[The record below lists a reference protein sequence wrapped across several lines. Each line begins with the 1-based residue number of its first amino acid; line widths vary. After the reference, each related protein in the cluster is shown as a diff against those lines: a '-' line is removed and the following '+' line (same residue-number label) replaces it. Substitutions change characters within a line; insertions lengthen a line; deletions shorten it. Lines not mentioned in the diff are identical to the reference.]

1 MGSPPGPAPTGLP
14 VEDVVDELRAA
25 LRDRGLGVLVAEP
38 GAGKTTVVPLRLLDE
53 PWLAGDRI
61 VVLEPR
67 RLATRAAA
75 RRMAALV
82 GDRVGGLVGY
92 TTRDERRVGSD
103 TRIEVVTEGVLT
115 RRLQRDPTLPGV
127 GLVVFD
133 EFHERSLPADLGLA
147 LALDARGSLRADLR
161 LLVMSA
167 TLDATRLAELLGGD
181 GAPAPIVEAEGRTHP
196 VETVWRPRRQRDR
209 LEPAVVGAV
218 RSALAD
224 DGDVLVFLPGMGEIR
239 RVERAL
245 AESDLPPD
253 VDVAAL
259 HGSLP
264 ADHQDAAVSPSPPGR
279 RKVVLSTDVAET
291 SLTVEGVTT
300 VVDAGLVRTPRFDA
314 RTGMTALTTIAASR
328 SSADQRAG
336 RAGRVRPGTAIR
348 LWSKLEHASRT
359 AFSPPEIGQVDLAG
373 LVLELALWGVTD
385 PGELPL
391 LDQPPPRS
399 WREAVELLT
408 GLDALD
414 GDGRPTDQ
422 GRRMSELPLHPRL
435 ARMVAVHAEGR
446 HGRLACLLAALLE
459 DRDVLRG
466 RPDDVPADLTLRLA
480 LLDDPGRRHPL
491 ADGRALRRAR
501 DRADAIAERAGV
513 RSPGI
518 DIEVAGFVLA
528 HAYPDRVAIRR
539 GTRSRGR
546 FLLRTGSGAWLPDTD
561 ELATAELIVAADL
574 DGKRK
579 EARVRTAAP
588 IHQDEVVALFG
599 DSIVEK
605 RSVGWDDERDD
616 LVVRTERR
624 LDGIP
629 LAVTTGRPDPGS
641 DTVAAL
647 LARVRS
653 EGLRPLGWDA
663 RSSALRSRLAFLARV
678 DERAGWPD
686 VSDDGLIEG
695 LDRWVAPFLDRATG
709 RRDLEA
715 LDVSLALGTLLDWDQ
730 GLQLAELAPERIEIP
745 SGRSVVVDYDGE
757 QPTIAVR
764 VQEMF
769 GSAETPTVNRGRTP
783 VLLQL
788 LSPADRPIQIT
799 ADLAGFW
806 SGSWHDVRKDLAGR
820 YPKHRWPEDPLAE
833 RPHRK

>member
-1 MGSPPGPAPTGLP
+1 MPSPGPAGPTGLP
-14 VEDVVDELRAA
+14 VEHVVDELRDA
-25 LRDRGLGVLVAEP
+25 LTARGTAVLVAEP

-53 PWLAGDRI
+53 PWLGGARI

-75 RRMAALV
+75 RRMASLA

-92 TTRDERRVGSD
+92 TTRDERRTGPD

-147 LALDARGSLRADLR
+147 LALDGRASLRPDLR
-161 LLVMSA
+161 VLVMSA
-167 TLDATRLAELLGGD
+167 TLDAGRLAELLGD
-181 GAPAPIVEAEGRTHP
+181 GAGPAPIVEAEGRTHP

-245 AESDLPPD
+245 DEAGLPAD
-253 VDVAAL
+253 VDVTAL

-264 ADHQDAAVSPSPPGR
+264 AEHQDAAVSPSPPGR

-300 VVDAGLVRTPRFDA
+300 VVDSGLVRTPRFDA
-314 RTGMTALTTIAASR
+314 RTGMTALTTVSASR

-348 LWSKLEHASRT
+348 LWSKLEHASRP
-359 AFSPPEIGQVDLAG
+359 AFTPPEIGQVDLAG

-385 PGELPL
+385 PSELAL
-391 LDQPPPRS
+391 LDQPPTRAWS
-399 WREAVELLT
+399 EAVDLLT
-408 GLDALD
+408 GLGALD
-414 GDGRPTDQ
+414 ADGRPTDL
-422 GRRMSELPLHPRL
+422 GRSMTELPLHPRL
-435 ARMVAVHAEGR
+435 ARMVAVHAHGR
-446 HGRLACLLAALLE
+446 LGRLACLLAALLE

-466 RPDDVPADLTLRLA
+466 RLDEVPADLGVRLA

-501 DRADAIAERAGV
+501 ERADAIAQRAGV
-513 RSPGI
+513 TG
-518 DIEVAGFVLA
+518 VAVDTDAAGVVLA

-561 ELATAELIVAADL
+561 ELADAELVVAADL

-579 EARVRTAAP
+579 EARIRLAAA
-588 IHQDEVVALFG
+588 IEQSDVVELFG
-599 DSIVEK
+599 DAIVE
-605 RSVGWDDERDD
+605 RSSVGWDDERDD
-616 LVVRTERR
+616 LVARTERR

-629 LAVTTGRPDPGS
+629 LVVTTGRPEPGP
-641 DTVAAL
+641 DTVRAL
-647 LARVRS
+647 LSRVRA
-653 EGLRPLGWDA
+653 EHLRPLAWDA
-663 RSSALRSRLAFLARV
+663 RSSSMRSRLAFLGRV
-678 DERAGWPD
+678 DDGDWPD
-686 VSDDGLIEG
+686 VSDEGLLDS
-695 LDRWVAPFLDRATG
+695 LDRWVGPFLDRASG

-715 LDVSLALGTLLDWDQ
+715 LDVSLALGTLLDWDL
-730 GLQLAELAPERIEIP
+730 GLRLAELAPERIEVP
-745 SGRSVVVDYDGE
+745 SGREVVIDYDGE
-757 QPTIAVR
+757 QPAVAVR

-769 GSAETPTVNRGRTP
+769 GSAETPSVNGGRTP

-806 SGSWHDVRKDLAGR
+806 SGSWHDVRRDLAGR
-820 YPKHRWPEDPLAE
+820 YPKHRWPEDPLGAE
-833 RPHRK
+833 PHRR